1 MDTNRPLSSALTSS
15 FPEVLRVQFKDGGGE
30 RDVSVR
36 ALQGLG
42 TASPYLTPSKIRDL
56 WMEYSKHDVLFSDYT
71 RGKLEPFVMALL
83 NPRTFWLELFDNSR
97 GEAIGITMLS
107 DIIPLYE
114 AKGHF
119 AFWDKI
125 GSGKEPLIW
134 ALMELC
140 FSEFDLHRMSAET
153 PVYQRGTIR
162 TINRLKFRQEGEKVE
177 AVFYKGHWVNTLLFG
192 ITREEFEGIE
202 DERHPIRQREIRDS
216 NGDSG
221 RREGSLERD

>member
-1 MDTNRPLSSALTSS
+1 MDTKQPLLSALTSS
-15 FPEVLRVQFKDGGGE
+15 FPEVLRVQFKDGGGD
-30 RDVSVR
+30 RDVSIR

-42 TASPYLTPSKIRDL
+42 TASPYLTPNKIRDL
-56 WMEYSKHDVLFSDYT
+56 WVEYSKHDVLFSDYT

-83 NPRTFWLELFDNSR
+83 NPKTFWFELFDNSR
-97 GEAIGITMLS
+97 GEAIGIAMLS
-107 DIIPLYE
+107 DIVPLYE

-134 ALMELC
+134 GLMELC

-162 TINRLKFRQEGEKVE
+162 TIKRLSSAMAMTIGASHQRLLCLRNRPNSPKSRRFPE
-177 AVFYKGHWVNTLLFG
+177 TLMVRLL
-192 ITREEFEGIE
+192 
-202 DERHPIRQREIRDS
+202 
-216 NGDSG
+216 G
-221 RREGSLERD
+221 RLARCVAQNSV